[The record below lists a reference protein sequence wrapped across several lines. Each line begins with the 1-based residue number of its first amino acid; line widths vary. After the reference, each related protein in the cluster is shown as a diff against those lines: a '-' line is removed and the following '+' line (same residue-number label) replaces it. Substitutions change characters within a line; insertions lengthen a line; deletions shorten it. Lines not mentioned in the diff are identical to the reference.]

1 MFSPITPQRPSLAL
15 NKAGKNNNSQRS
27 KCYLTMAVGTALA
40 CFTLQANAAN
50 GTPSY
55 EELPVESIAFEYV
68 TDEAAKVVNK
78 RVVNPNA
85 AAQSDKVI
93 SKEFVAE
100 QARLFYECTQVQ
112 TSGARLA

>member
-50 GTPSY
+50 GAQSY
-55 EELPVESIAFEYV
+55 DELPVESIAVEYD
-68 TDEAAKVVNK
+68 TDEAAEDVNE
-78 RVVNPNA
+78 RVANPNA
-85 AAQSDKVI
+85 ADQSEKEI
-93 SKEFVAE
+93 SKECVAD
-100 QARLFYECTQVQ
+100 Q
-112 TSGARLA
+112 